1 MTVLLKGAIAVKM
14 SDQALGRGRWPT
26 EVVRHA
32 DDGD

>member
-1 MTVLLKGAIAVKM
+1 MTVLLKGAIVVKM
-14 SDQALGRGRWPT
+14 SNQALGRGRWTT